1 MTYYVI
7 SCLNGRQLNHEIAVT
22 DPEDAAAVVLAL
34 AQMAPRGTRYE
45 VRRET

>member
-7 SCLNGRQLNHEIAVT
+7 TCIEGRQLNHEIAVH

-34 AQMAPRGTRYE
+34 AKMAPQGTRYE